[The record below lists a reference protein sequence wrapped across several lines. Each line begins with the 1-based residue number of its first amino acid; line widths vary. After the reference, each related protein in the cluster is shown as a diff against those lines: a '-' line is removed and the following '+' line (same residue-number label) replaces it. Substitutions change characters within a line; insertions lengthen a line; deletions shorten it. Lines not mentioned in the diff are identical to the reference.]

1 MNMNKHLLVTDAKN
15 FRVDFEINPYMH
27 EVDQPDLAKAIE
39 QHEAIMQAHRDAGR
53 TLEYLP
59 TATDCPDMIYVA
71 NSGLTRGKKVILSH
85 LPKERQLETPHYRE
99 WYKQHGYE
107 VIEPPALFSGQ
118 GDALPCGDYVLMGT
132 GWRTAPEMHQFVAK
146 ELGYEAVSL
155 QSTGAEYYDIDLAVA
170 VLRPNLIAF
179 CPEALEPASAEKL
192 ANLPGVNHIII
203 SLEETKNFAA
213 NLVSDGQ
220 TVVMTNDAPKFAAA
234 IQEHG
239 LKTIELPTDQL
250 AKGGGAIRCTS
261 LALDN

>member
-1 MNMNKHLLVTDAKN
+1 MNKHLLVTDAKN

-27 EVDQPDLAKAIE
+27 EVDQPDPAAAIA

-59 TATDCPDMIYVA
+59 TVADCPDMIYVA

-85 LPKERQLETPHYRE
+85 LPKERQPETPHYRE

-118 GDALPCGDYVLMGT
+118 GDALPCGDRVLMGT
-132 GWRTAPEMHQFVAK
+132 GWRTDPQLHSFVA
-146 ELGYEAVSL
+146 ENLGYEVVSL
-155 QSTGAEYYDIDLAVA
+155 QTTGSEYYDLDLAVA
-170 VLRPNLIAF
+170 ILRPDLIAF
-179 CPEALEPASAEKL
+179 CAEALEPTSAEKL
-192 ANLPGVNHIII
+192 ANLPGVNHILI
-203 SLEETKNFAA
+203 SLGETKNFAA

-220 TVVMTNDAPKFAAA
+220 TVVMTDNAPDLAAA
-234 IQEHG
+234 IQAHG
-239 LKTIELPTDQL
+239 LKTIQLPTDQL